1 MFDNG
6 MIAPVLALVLWTL
19 VMWLWL
25 YATRLP
31 AMARAKVDI
40 QAAERAGTLSTN
52 ALPRSVQRPAENYN
66 HLHEQPTIFYAA
78 ALAIQIASAA
88 DSMAITLAWAYV
100 GLRVI
105 HSLVQATANIILVRF
120 LIFTISS
127 VTLAWM
133 VIRAALE
140 LQIWTM

>member
-25 YATRLP
+25 YAARIP
-31 AMARAKVDI
+31 AMRKAGIDP
-40 QAAERAGTLSTN
+40 QEAERTGKLD
-52 ALPRSVQRPAENYN
+52 LPRAVQRPAENYN

-78 ALAIQIASAA
+78 ALSIQIASAA

-100 GLRVI
+100 GLRII
-105 HSLVQATANIILVRF
+105 HSLVQATANIIMLRF
-120 LIFTISS
+120 LIFTIASI
-127 VTLAWM
+127 TLAWM

-140 LQIWTM
+140 LQIWRM